1 MKDLNYKYYHTKI
14 IYKPTIYIW
23 CNKLIFISLMYTRKH
38 ITCLCTHSLSG
49 YKVYDERKV
58 LNNDGPQ
65 FYQYQQNEQSSL
77 LPHTI
82 EHKETM
88 TMTLEN
94 QLVPFLV

>member
-1 MKDLNYKYYHTKI
+1 MG
-14 IYKPTIYIW
+14 YI
-23 CNKLIFISLMYTRKH
+23 KLETWQLVRK
-38 ITCLCTHSLSG
+38 G
-49 YKVYDERKV
+49 

-88 TMTLEN
+88 TYDVGKSVGAFFVLMMACETDAN
-94 QLVPFLV
+94 NRGAHQLYYQAMGDWC

>member
-1 MKDLNYKYYHTKI
+1 M
-14 IYKPTIYIW
+14 
-23 CNKLIFISLMYTRKH
+23 
-38 ITCLCTHSLSG
+38 CTHSLSG

-88 TMTLEN
+88 TYDVGKSVGAFFGLIMAW
-94 QLVPFLV
+94 